1 MTRKQKTAMSARM
14 KQIWAQR
21 KAKSGTEIQLKAQPV
36 TPPTELQV
44 LEGIIRLMDTLSPAG
59 RQYLVNRFM

>member
-1 MTRKQKTAMSARM
+1 MTRKKRQQASERM

-21 KAKSGTEIQLKAQPV
+21 KAKSGTEIQLTAQPV